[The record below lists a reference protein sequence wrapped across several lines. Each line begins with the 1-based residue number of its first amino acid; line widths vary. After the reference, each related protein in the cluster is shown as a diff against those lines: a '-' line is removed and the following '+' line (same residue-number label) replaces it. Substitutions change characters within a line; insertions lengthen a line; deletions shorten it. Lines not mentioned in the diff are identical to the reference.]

1 MTTLSKDSWTTVA
14 SGTFTSNGA
23 TLQYY
28 IQAKLNSQS
37 IANNTSKVDIR
48 ARTKFTGYV
57 MGGAGYS
64 FSCTGCTTSSGSGV
78 IYYNNSAYTNSN
90 PPVYHTYE
98 QTVLTGSK
106 TVTHSS
112 NGTGSLSMSGACTN
126 QYLGMSIS
134 VSDSV
139 DLPKI
144 DRISVITSFNAFTI
158 EDGLSFSYTDY
169 LANKTLSLDIKVGST
184 TVRSETYTSVV
195 GAHSAS
201 ITFTQAELT
210 AIYNAMSTS
219 AKSATFTLSLT
230 TSGITTASTATATGT
245 LKESVNK
252 PTVDS
257 ISLTEQALTSYGVG
271 NDTVV
276 QYLSQKLVIV
286 TVTTKN
292 NATVSSVM
300 VNNGTISRAATLQS
314 GNTYAVSMSNLTSG
328 IFTVTVTDSR
338 GFYASQSATKTF
350 LAYVYPAITS
360 AEMDRDSNIVTT
372 GYINVSGTFWNDT
385 AGSTTNTI
393 RWTYK
398 LNSLNTSGQQSVTA
412 TNSTWNGSVSLTATE
427 ASNTLERNTAY
438 DCLLTATD
446 AFGQSATYTVSI
458 GIAVLALWLG
468 KYTVRASGVVTEK
481 LVIHNPFT
489 GTDELIGGYLDV
501 GTYTNETYYGVG
513 GYITSG
519 GAAAVLTIPVGL
531 LGFENLSLTKI
542 GCGIRSVDGS
552 YLKDANNNTDLIS
565 YLDLTNHPDDLMYLP
580 RQGILRVVL
589 RNSSGWGITNNSP
602 VFGDVILS
610 YTISS

>member
-1 MTTLSKDSWTTVA
+1 MTTLNKTDWTTVA
-14 SGTFTSNGA
+14 SGSFSSGGA
-23 TLQYY
+23 TLIYY
-28 IQAKLNSQS
+28 LQAKLNSQS

-64 FSCTGCTTSSGSGV
+64 MSCTGCTTNSGTGV
-78 IYYNNSAYTNSN
+78 IYYNNPAYTNSQ
-90 PPVYHTYE
+90 VYHTYE

-106 TVTHSS
+106 TVNHGS
-112 NGTGSLSMSGACTN
+112 TGSGSLTLSGACVN
-126 QYLGMSIS
+126 DYLGMNISIS
-134 VSDSV
+134 GSV

-144 DRISVITSFNAFTI
+144 NRISTITSFNAFTI
-158 EDGLSFSYTDY
+158 EDGFSFSYTDY
-169 LANKTLSLDIKVGST
+169 IADKTLSLAIKLGDDT
-184 TVRSETYTSVV
+184 IRTETYTSVV
-195 GAHSAS
+195 GAHSAN
-201 ITFTQAELT
+201 ITFTQTELNN
-210 AIYNAMSTS
+210 IYSRMSAS

-230 TSGITTASTATATGT
+230 TSGVTTASTASATGT
-245 LKESVNK
+245 LKTSVNR
-252 PTVDS
+252 PTIDS
-257 ISLTEQALTSYGVG
+257 IMLTEQALTSYGVN

-276 QYLSQKLVIV
+276 QYISQKLVTV
-286 TVTTKN
+286 TVTPKN
-292 NATVSSVM
+292 NATINSVLITNGTVSS
-300 VNNGTISRAATLQS
+300 AATAQ
-314 GNTYAVSMSNLTSG
+314 GGGTYTALLSNLTSG
-328 IFTVTVTDSR
+328 TFTVTVTDSR
-338 GFYASQSATKTF
+338 GFPTSESTTKTF

-360 AEMDRDSNIVTT
+360 AEMDRDSNIVAT
-372 GYINVSGTFWNDT
+372 GYINVSGTFWNGT
-385 AGSTTNTI
+385 AGNTANTI

-398 LNSLNTSGQQSVTA
+398 LNSLTTSGQQNVTA
-412 TNSTWNGSVSLTATE
+412 TNNTWNGSVSLTATE

-446 AFGQSATYTVSI
+446 AFGQTATYTVSI

-489 GTDELIGGYLDV
+489 DTDELIGGYLDV

-519 GAAAVLTIPVGL
+519 GVAAVLTIPVGL
-531 LGFENLSLTKI
+531 LGFENLALTKI
-542 GCGIRSVDGS
+542 DCGIRSVDGS